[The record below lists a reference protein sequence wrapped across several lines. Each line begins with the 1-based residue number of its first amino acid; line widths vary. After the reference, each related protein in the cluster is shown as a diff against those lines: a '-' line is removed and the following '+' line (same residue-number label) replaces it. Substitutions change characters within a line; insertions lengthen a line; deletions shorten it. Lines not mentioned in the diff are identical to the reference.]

1 MMRRVALI
9 FLPILC
15 VVHGRALSQQ
25 PTAFL
30 QGIVVEEGGGT
41 PIAKASV
48 ELRAAAGS
56 SQAIAN
62 TQTDRDGKFYLPN
75 VTPGAYRVVVTHAGH
90 VNAEYGQRYP
100 GGTPSM
106 LVLAPGQRAMDL
118 RIAMTRAGVIS
129 GHITDKGQPIGQAD
143 AFAMRAVY
151 TEGQL
156 SLTPVLSIRTD
167 DLGEYHLFWLPPGRY
182 YIVAAVWDFAGSVPR
197 YVNAEGTNTNS
208 FIDQR
213 YIGRAVFLRA
223 TAGGVL
229 ADNEAHIPIFYPG
242 TPDPKLATVIDVK
255 PGGDLRGVDI
265 DASAVITPRVRGRVV
280 GLPAPVAGP
289 TGQPVRVS
297 INMRP
302 ISPTVTTSSAQNPGV
317 SADSNGN
324 FEITNAAPGRYML
337 TAAAD
342 NLSGRVLVEVRD
354 RDVDSVVV
362 PLQAGFNL
370 SGRLAIERATPVR
383 PDTALTSL
391 RVALRSDPLLPGA
404 ATYAAAVQA
413 DGSFA
418 IPSGILPGDYR
429 VLVNP
434 ILVSATPPDST
445 PAAVPAALAN
455 QYVKSIRMGDADIL
469 NDRLHLESQPQ
480 ETLAI
485 VIGSNPGS
493 ISGRVLDESQRPA
506 PGAAIVLV
514 HDNGL
519 RYRVNEKTSSSDSS
533 GRFEFTN
540 VPPGNYKLF
549 AFESIERGAWQD
561 PERMRAFE
569 SRGVTSRLVEGGK
582 ISIDVPLIGE

>member
-1 MMRRVALI
+1 VTRRAALI
-9 FLPILC
+9 VLSILC

-41 PIAKASV
+41 PIAKANV
-48 ELRAAAGS
+48 ELRAASGS
-56 SQAIAN
+56 GQAMAN

-75 VTPGAYRVVVTHAGH
+75 VAAGPYRIVVTHAGH
-90 VNAEYGQRYP
+90 VNAEYGQRFP
-100 GGTPSM
+100 GGASAT

-197 YVNAEGTNTNS
+197 YVNAEGTNSNS

-242 TPDPKLATVIDVK
+242 TPDPKLAAVIDVK
-255 PGGDLRGVDI
+255 PGADLRGVDI

-289 TGQPVRVS
+289 AGQPVRVNIS
-297 INMRP
+297 MRP
-302 ISPTVTTSSAQNPGV
+302 ISPTVTTSSSQTPGV

-324 FEITNAAPGRYML
+324 FDITNAAPGRYML
-337 TAAAD
+337 TATAD

-354 RDVDSVVV
+354 RDVDNVVV
-362 PLQAGFNL
+362 PLQTGFSL
-370 SGRLAIERATPVR
+370 SGRLVIERATPVK
-383 PDTALTSL
+383 PDTALASL
-391 RVALRSDPLLPGA
+391 RVALRTDPLLPGA
-404 ATYAAAVQA
+404 ATYTVAVQA

-434 ILVSATPPDST
+434 ILLSATAPEGTPPAV
-445 PAAVPAALAN
+445 AAPLDN
-455 QYVKSIRMGDADIL
+455 LYVKSIRMGEVDVL

-485 VIGSNPGS
+485 VIGSNPGT
-493 ISGRVLDESQRPA
+493 ISGRVLDEGQRPT
-506 PGAAIVLV
+506 PAATIVLV
-514 HDNGL
+514 HDSGL
-519 RYRVNEKTSSSDSS
+519 RYRVNEKTSPSDSS

-561 PERMRAFE
+561 PELMRPFE
-569 SRGVTSRLVEGGK
+569 SRGVALRLEEGGK
-582 ISIDVPLIGE
+582 VSIDVPLIGE